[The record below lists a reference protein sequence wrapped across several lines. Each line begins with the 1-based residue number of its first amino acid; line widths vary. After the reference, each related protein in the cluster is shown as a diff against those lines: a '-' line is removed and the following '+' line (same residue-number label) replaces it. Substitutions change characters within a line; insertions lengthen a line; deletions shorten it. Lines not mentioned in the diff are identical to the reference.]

1 MTKTTTLL
9 RRAGLTL
16 ATLTVAL
23 LATAVVAGHASAAE
37 VTQLADT
44 WNPIGDVTPDF
55 SLFGPS
61 VGQTWRRFI
70 AAIWAACLAA
80 CAMWMIIAG
89 AKWSAANRRGFAA
102 QQVDAKSSFMDAA
115 VGFGVCAGASV
126 VVGGVIFALGF

>member
-1 MTKTTTLL
+1 MTTKTVL
-9 RRAGLTL
+9 RRAGITLTTL
-16 ATLTVAL
+16 AFTLA
-23 LATAVVAGHASAAE
+23 ATAVLAGHASAAE
-37 VTQLADT
+37 VTQLAET
-44 WNPIGDVTPDF
+44 WNPLQGITPDF

-115 VGFGVCAGASV
+115 VGFGVCAGASI